1 MLKSKIRFLFCSV
14 KTKHLCLGFKNW
26 DISKH
31 WPTSNRTIV
40 HTKVLT

>member
-14 KTKHLCLGFKNW
+14 KTKYLCLGSKIW

-31 WPTSNRTIV
+31 WPTLSRTIAP
-40 HTKVLT
+40 TKVLT